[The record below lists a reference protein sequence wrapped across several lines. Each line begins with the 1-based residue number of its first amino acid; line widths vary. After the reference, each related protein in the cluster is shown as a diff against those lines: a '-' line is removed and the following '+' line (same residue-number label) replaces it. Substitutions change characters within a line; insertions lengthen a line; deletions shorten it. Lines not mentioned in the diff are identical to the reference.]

1 MSPILDTFFCPSSE
15 GKHGAET
22 AQSDQEIWIELKGSA
37 IGRDGLV
44 MVPKTL
50 TQNTPSIQCEN
61 SSASSSRIGFWTD
74 CKLGLKHFPRVAG
87 KAHQRQMICRSSKKL
102 MTLCK

>member
-1 MSPILDTFFCPSSE
+1 MALPPVSLTLHGFFRPLASLDVVLSNKICQRNPREAKKVARFTRVQPNACLRISDTFFCPSSE

-22 AQSDQEIWIELKGSA
+22 AQSNQEIWIELKGPA

-50 TQNTPSIQCEN
+50 
-61 SSASSSRIGFWTD
+61 
-74 CKLGLKHFPRVAG
+74 
-87 KAHQRQMICRSSKKL
+87 
-102 MTLCK
+102 